1 MTQFFI
7 PSLESFSSHKSSFH
21 GLHRGEQAG
30 PNVRWIHRT
39 QWLNP
44 RDVQMMSW
52 QGEPREG
59 LNSYSTSQALD
70 NEGIRG

>member
-30 PNVRWIHRT
+30 PNVRWIHRA

-44 RDVQMMSW
+44 RDVQMMS
-52 QGEPREG
+52 
-59 LNSYSTSQALD
+59 
-70 NEGIRG
+70 